1 MGLIS
6 IAAFRAK
13 PGKDRELTQVLDDR
27 LPLMRKLKFATDR
40 AEVRCRSR
48 DGVVITISEWA
59 SAEAIEQA
67 HQNSEVHALWARFAD
82 CCDWIKLE
90 ALPEAARGFACFEA
104 IN

>member
-13 PGKDRELTQVLDDR
+13 PGKERDLMQVLDDR
-27 LPLMRKLKFATDR
+27 LPLMRKLSFATDR
-40 AEVRCRSR
+40 AEVRCRSH

-59 SAEAIEQA
+59 SAEAIERA
-67 HQNSEVHALWARFAD
+67 HQNPEVHALWTRFAD
-82 CCDWIKLE
+82 CCEWVKLE
-90 ALPEAARGFACFEA
+90 ALPEAARDFACFEA